1 MAYNKAGDCDR
12 WSRIPFVVGMEVK
25 RSNNPFGCEVCEA
38 LKGKYPKDFV
48 FTGWHPQ
55 CRCYIVPV
63 LASEEERMA
72 YHRAVLKG
80 EDVSDFHFKG
90 EITEPHDGFKKWMGD
105 NAERIENARSLPY
118 WVRDNGKYMKG
129 AATEP
134 QLTVA
139 MGGKDVH
146 DQLDTSS
153 TTIKNNLR
161 VRDTMDMSGFN
172 VKDTFPNGGK
182 ILVHELVSSD
192 DSDYEKLIEVATFFA
207 AAGKEVRLTP
217 KMKRPPQFEYV
228 SIYGSLVGTQYEHK
242 CPDLLVDDLWYE
254 HEGFITDNAKRA
266 FGNMMNHGL
275 KQSSRLII
283 DKPDLTDGFMIRSF
297 YGRIKQGAAINEV
310 WLRNPDGT
318 FKLLFKND
326 KHLP

>member
-1 MAYNKAGDCDR
+1 
-12 WSRIPFVVGMEVK
+12 
-25 RSNNPFGCEVCEA
+25 
-38 LKGKYPKDFV
+38 
-48 FTGWHPQ
+48 
-55 CRCYIVPV
+55 
-63 LASEEERMA
+63 
-72 YHRAVLKG
+72 
-80 EDVSDFHFKG
+80 
-90 EITEPHDGFKKWMGD
+90 MG
-105 NAERIENARSLPY
+105 
-118 WVRDNGKYMKG
+118 V
-129 AATEP
+129 
-134 QLTVA
+134 
-139 MGGKDVH
+139 KDVH
-146 DQLDTSS
+146 DQLETSS

-275 KQSSRLII
+275 KQSDRLVIDLPNLTVAYMKRIIHQRVKDGQAITEVWTKDGNNFRLIY
-283 DKPDLTDGFMIRSF
+283 KKS
-297 YGRIKQGAAINEV
+297 EE
-310 WLRNPDGT
+310 
-318 FKLLFKND
+318 
-326 KHLP
+326 